1 MANNKTSFSLKM
13 RIIHRYLG
21 YFLAGIMFVYAL
33 SGIVMIFRD
42 TNFLKTEVVLE
53 KQLEPDL
60 TVNELKSK
68 IRMKGEVNEQEGDVL
83 FFRNGNYNQQTG
95 VAITKKMEL
104 PFILQKMENLHKAT
118 TDSPLY
124 FLNIFFGGSLLFFVL
139 SAFWMYTP
147 KMPAFRKGIYFAI
160 GGIVLTFLLL
170 FL

>member
-68 IRMKGEVNEQEGDVL
+68 IRMKGEVNEQEGEVL

-95 VAITKKMEL
+95 AAITKKMEL
-104 PFILQKMENLHKAT
+104 PFILQKMENRHKAT
-118 TDSPLY
+118 TESPLY
-124 FLNIFFGGSLLFFVL
+124 FLNIFFGGSNSNVFLPFL
-139 SAFWMYTP
+139 S
-147 KMPAFRKGIYFAI
+147 
-160 GGIVLTFLLL
+160 
-170 FL
+170 